1 MNTVLDTVT
10 VNKIV
15 DVFYSTMLDDY
26 RINRFFFTRPI
37 SDQTDALKAY
47 LAVAVCGG
55 KGDLYELLDN
65 YFTVAFARTNAK
77 PSMVTGNDFAFLL
90 DVVGGQEIRTI
101 TPLCPAHNH
110 LIKLGPDDDNFDVVM
125 EHVSNALKQLNMPTD
140 ISQQVLAIAESA
152 REDVL
157 ARGTELLRE
166 AA

>member
-1 MNTVLDTVT
+1 M
-10 VNKIV
+10 
-15 DVFYSTMLDDY
+15 YSEKELEDAIL
-26 RINRFFFTRPI
+26 INL
-37 SDQTDALKAY
+37 Q
-47 LAVAVCGG
+47 
-55 KGDLYELLDN
+55 
-65 YFTVAFARTNAK
+65 AFIK
-77 PSMVTGNDFAFLL
+77 EMGNDFAFLL